1 MPRPAADYDFIIVG
15 AGPAGCLLANRLS
28 ADPAHRVLL
37 LEAGGRDNHPWIHI
51 PVGYLFCI
59 GNPRTDWCFKT
70 EVEAGLGGRA
80 LNYPR
85 GRVLGGCSSINGMI
99 YMRGQARDY
108 DGWAAAGNPGWAWQ
122 DVLPLF
128 KAMEDHCDG
137 ASAFHG
143 AGGEWRVERQ
153 RLHWTLLDAFRSAAG
168 ETGIAPVEDFNTGD
182 NEGCGYFQVN
192 QRNGVRW
199 NAAKAFLR
207 PIRQRA
213 NLEVLTGV
221 QVERVLLEEGRARA
235 VLARLPG
242 QTAAQRLV
250 ARREIVLCAGA
261 IGSPTLLQRSG
272 IGPRALLEGLGIGV
286 QHRLEGVG
294 GNLQDHLQLRLIYR
308 VKGVPTLNALAGSLW
323 GKLGMGLEYLWR
335 RSGPLA
341 MAPSQLGA
349 FARSD
354 PGQPSA
360 NLQYHVQPLS
370 LERFGEPLH
379 GFPRLHRLG
388 LQPAPGQSR
397 SGGHPQCRPAGG
409 AADPA
414 ALPERGG
421 RPQGGRRRHPPDP
434 AHRRRP
440 SPGRLP
446 TRGIPAG
453 TGLPKRR
460 GVAAGRGRHRHHHLP
475 PLRHLPHGAGC
486 RRRGGRPPASAWHPR
501 PAGRRRLHHA
511 DPGLRQQLF
520 ADPDDRRAGGP
531 LHAGRGA
538 GAGNRRVARGGS
550 PGRIGSRR
558 PSVTDGGAPAVSTV
572 VAVAHNNNWR
582 PALPGQEN
590 VRCQTMPKPGY
601 NPPRSSVAAKNAR

>member
-1 MPRPAADYDFIIVG
+1 MPGSAQEYDFIIVG

-70 EVEAGLGGRA
+70 EVEEGLGGRA

-108 DGWAAAGNPGWAWQ
+108 DGWAAAGNPGWGWS

-128 KAMEDHCDG
+128 KRMEDHCDG
-137 ASAFHG
+137 NSAFHG

-153 RLHWTLLDAFRSAAG
+153 RLHWTLLDAFRDAAG

-242 QTAAQRLV
+242 QAAAQRLS

-308 VKGVPTLNALAGSLW
+308 VHGVPTLNALAGSLW
-323 GKLGMGLEYLWR
+323 GKLGMGLEYLWQ

-379 GFPRLHRLG
+379 GFPAFTASVCNL
-388 LQPAPGQSR
+388 
-397 SGGHPQCRPAGG
+397 RPASRGQVAIRSADPQAAPLIQPRYLSAPEDLKV
-409 AADPA
+409 AADA
-414 ALPERGG
+414 IRLT
-421 RPQGGRRRHPPDP
+421 RR
-434 AHRRRP
+434 
-440 SPGRLP
+440 
-446 TRGIPAG
+446 I
-453 TGLPKRR
+453 
-460 GVAAGRGRHRHHHLP
+460 VAAPALAAYQPEEYLP
-475 PLRHLPHGAGC
+475 GPAYQSEEDLQQAAGAIGTTIFHPSGTCRMGQDADAVVDARLRVHGI
-486 RRRGGRPPASAWHPR
+486 
-501 PAGRRRLHHA
+501 
-511 DPGLRQQLF
+511 PGLRV
-520 ADPDDRRAGGP
+520 ADASIMPTLVSGNSCSPTLMIAEQAATFMLAEAREQ
-531 LHAGRGA
+531 GRSELPA
-538 GAGNRRVARGGS
+538 AVARTS
-550 PGRIGSRR
+550 A
-558 PSVTDGGAPAVSTV
+558 VT
-572 VAVAHNNNWR
+572 
-582 PALPGQEN
+582 
-590 VRCQTMPKPGY
+590 
-601 NPPRSSVAAKNAR
+601 AA

>member
-28 ADPAHRVLL
+28 ADPTHRVLL

-137 ASAFHG
+137 ASEFHG
-143 AGGEWRVERQ
+143 TGGEWRVERQ
-153 RLHWTLLDAFRSAAG
+153 RLHWTLLDAFRAAAG

-207 PIRQRA
+207 PIRQRP

-242 QTAAQRLV
+242 QAEPQRLV

-308 VKGVPTLNALAGSLW
+308 VHGVPTLNALAGSLW
-323 GKLGMGLEYLWR
+323 GKLGMGLEYLWK

-379 GFPRLHRLG
+379 GFPAFTASVCNL
-388 LQPAPGQSR
+388 
-397 SGGHPQCRPAGG
+397 RPASRGQVAIRSADAQAAPLIQPRYLSAPEDLRV
-409 AADPA
+409 AADA
-414 ALPERGG
+414 IRLT
-421 RPQGGRRRHPPDP
+421 RR
-434 AHRRRP
+434 
-440 SPGRLP
+440 
-446 TRGIPAG
+446 I
-453 TGLPKRR
+453 
-460 GVAAGRGRHRHHHLP
+460 VAAPALAAYQPEEYLP
-475 PLRHLPHGAGC
+475 GPAYQSEEELQRAAGAIGTTIFHPSGTCRMGQDADAVVDARLRVHGI
-486 RRRGGRPPASAWHPR
+486 
-501 PAGRRRLHHA
+501 
-511 DPGLRQQLF
+511 PGLRV
-520 ADPDDRRAGGP
+520 ADASIMPT
-531 LHAGRGA
+531 LVS
-538 GAGNRRVARGGS
+538 GNSCSPTLMIAEQAARFMLAEAREQGIVELPAAVAR
-550 PGRIGSRR
+550 PDR
-558 PSVTDGGAPAVSTV
+558 VS
-572 VAVAHNNNWR
+572 
-582 PALPGQEN
+582 
-590 VRCQTMPKPGY
+590 
-601 NPPRSSVAAKNAR
+601 AA

>member
-1 MPRPAADYDFIIVG
+1 MPGPAAEYDFIIVG

-28 ADPAHRVLL
+28 ADPTHRVLL

-70 EVEAGLGGRA
+70 EVEQGLGGRA

-108 DGWAAAGNPGWAWQ
+108 DGWAAAGNPGWAWR

-128 KAMEDHCDG
+128 KRMEDHCDG

-213 NLEVLTGV
+213 NLKVLTGV

-242 QTAAQRLV
+242 QAQVQRLV

-308 VKGVPTLNALAGSLW
+308 VHGVPTLNALAGSLW

-379 GFPRLHRLG
+379 GFPAFTASVCNL
-388 LQPAPGQSR
+388 
-397 SGGHPQCRPAGG
+397 RPASRGQVAIRSADPLAAPLIQPRYLSAPEDLKV
-409 AADPA
+409 AADA
-414 ALPERGG
+414 IRLT
-421 RPQGGRRRHPPDP
+421 RR
-434 AHRRRP
+434 
-440 SPGRLP
+440 
-446 TRGIPAG
+446 I
-453 TGLPKRR
+453 
-460 GVAAGRGRHRHHHLP
+460 VAAPALADYRPEEYLP
-475 PLRHLPHGAGC
+475 GPAYQSEEELQQAAGAIGTTIFHPSGTCRMGQDADAVVDARLRVQGI
-486 RRRGGRPPASAWHPR
+486 
-501 PAGRRRLHHA
+501 
-511 DPGLRQQLF
+511 PGLRV
-520 ADPDDRRAGGP
+520 ADASIMPTLVSGNSCSPTLMIAEQAATFMLAEAREQ
-531 LHAGRGA
+531 GRSELPA
-538 GAGNRRVARGGS
+538 AVARTS
-550 PGRIGSRR
+550 A
-558 PSVTDGGAPAVSTV
+558 VT
-572 VAVAHNNNWR
+572 
-582 PALPGQEN
+582 
-590 VRCQTMPKPGY
+590 
-601 NPPRSSVAAKNAR
+601 AA